1 MVAADGQSVAS
12 VIFAAS
18 HAPTGHARS
27 TACNKDDTR
36 RTKCWTGVAVTV
48 LENGES
54 NDRDPVNIGVLPES
68 LYASPT
74 LHGQS
79 ILNKHIVFTAKS
91 QMFYECRRCKHEE
104 YRGILPGATCG
115 ILLACWGGVSIAAC
129 LISIQYFLSNGLG
142 WWWLL
147 VAPAVFVFSITIGAI
162 TLHLLASVFEWLA
175 ISLVPCKKCGSHR
188 FKFGRTH
195 GFGL

>member
-1 MVAADGQSVAS
+1 MLTMQ
-12 VIFAAS
+12 
-18 HAPTGHARS
+18 
-27 TACNKDDTR
+27 C
-36 RTKCWTGVAVTV
+36 TGV
-48 LENGES
+48 GEQPILTWTITRA
-54 NDRDPVNIGVLPES
+54 NPVIANVLPES